1 MTIARML
8 LALMLVGAPGLAS
21 LAEELPEL
29 NWDELAPEMEPVDN
43 PFEDMDQAQIDKL
56 RDLLWI
62 RQTAP
67 EEVTDDDRKREQE
80 LAKELADEGVD
91 ADYMLEQRDIIMEKY
106 RVAATATRPEIL
118 GKKVRLPGY
127 LLPLDVEDGAITEFL
142 LVPTIGACIHTP
154 PPPPN
159 QMVYVRYEQ
168 GFANASLYTPVW
180 ISGELRQDERKETVR
195 FLDGSSNIEVTYAMD
210 ADTVQIY

>member
-210 ADTVQIY
+210 ADKVQIY

>member
-21 LAEELPEL
+21 LAAELPEL

-159 QMVYVRYEQ
+159 QMVYVRYEP

-180 ISGELRQDERKETVR
+180 ISGELREDERKETVR